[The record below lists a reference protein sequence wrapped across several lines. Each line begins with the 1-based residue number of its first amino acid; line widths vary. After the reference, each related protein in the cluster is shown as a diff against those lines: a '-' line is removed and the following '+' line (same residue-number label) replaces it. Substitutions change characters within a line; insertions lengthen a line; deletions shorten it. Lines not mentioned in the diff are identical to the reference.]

1 MNPEKLSNMYDYF
14 SEMKLG
20 GSIKIEVVLG
30 GKKVVIFCKFLEVRP
45 EGKIR
50 VLFVPSLWS
59 SKERIQ
65 MADILM
71 SGILEVNRT
80 RFKGELGKELNKRV
94 EVYKNYLEGKY
105 TSENMM
111 K

>member
-1 MNPEKLSNMYDYF
+1 MYDYF
-14 SEMKLG
+14 SEMRLG
-20 GSIKIEVVLG
+20 SSIKIEVLLG
-30 GKKVVIFCKFLEVRP
+30 GKKEEIYCKFLEVRP

-65 MADILM
+65 MADIQM

-80 RFKGELGKELNKRV
+80 RFKGSLGKELNKRV